1 MPFLKKYL
9 SPIDFDLTASD
20 LRRMKDGVAQIC
32 RVYLNAGAERVIPST
47 FDPLEIVNLDQ
58 VMQFEDAVA
67 ESDDIS
73 FGSSHPQGG
82 NPMSDDRA
90 VGAVD
95 SRMGPF
101 QKADERGIGEE
112 VLQAIVGAVIAQA
125 CTGMEI
131 ADYEYRAAFGVQF
144 HQRRAVGVLR
154 IVLPSGQ
161 DVGDCGG
168 VQRPASITETAI
180 IPRQAVKGGIG
191 SNH

>member
-95 SRMGPF
+95 SRFRVHGFDNLFVCDASVFPNPIQANPQLTVMAM
-101 QKADERGIGEE
+101 ADCAAGI
-112 VLQAIVGAVIAQA
+112 IA
-125 CTGMEI
+125 GM
-131 ADYEYRAAFGVQF
+131 
-144 HQRRAVGVLR
+144 
-154 IVLPSGQ
+154 
-161 DVGDCGG
+161 
-168 VQRPASITETAI
+168 
-180 IPRQAVKGGIG
+180 
-191 SNH
+191 